1 MNHVILLV
9 DDEPAA
15 LRGMLRNL
23 HATSLDFVT
32 VNSAAEAIDRLEH
45 QRIDVIVT
53 DERMPGMSGHELLE
67 IVAKRWPATVR
78 IMLTGETDA
87 EVVRRAI
94 NQGHVHQFLLKP
106 CVSATLMSAMSAALQ
121 RIDLERAARELLRAA
136 HARPDRQDRAVPR
149 DLANEPAGDGA
160 WHLEPPAAGFDE
172 LIRSMQTASSTA
184 AAAPSM
190 AQLEVAVEGWRTIVD
205 LMDDVVCLIDRDGRV
220 TRVNRAFEGWGLGDV
235 RSALGRDAHEVL
247 HGSCTASDCELACWI
262 QNVVMKRDG
271 GGALEFVDPI
281 LQRRVR
287 LRQSPASEGPG
298 QDPRWLLVLRDVTS
312 DHELRAESVRLQ
324 AQLAQSQKL
333 EAIGRLAAG
342 VAHEINT
349 PAQFVRDNL
358 EFLQTGAESLREA
371 AKLHQ
376 ALLAAV
382 QDGAANGDLAA
393 AQKEALAKLDVDFVL
408 REVVNAAT
416 EGLEGINR
424 IANIV
429 RALKEFSHPGGGELG
444 KIDLRRAIE
453 STVTV
458 ARNEWKYVARVE
470 TTIDPDLP
478 EIDGFAGE
486 LNQVFLNLLVNA
498 AHAIGEK
505 SQGAAGATGHIRIR
519 ARRDGESV
527 EIRFEDDGAGIPEAI
542 RRKVFEP
549 FFTTKPMGKGTGQ
562 GLALARNVIIGQHK
576 GSIDFESKVGEGT
589 TFILRMPIAAAT
601 AEAAPM
607 DEVPADNTSGVIGS
621 LPIPSGT

>member
-23 HATSLDFVT
+23 HAKSLDFVT
-32 VNSAAEAIDRLEH
+32 VTSAAEAIDRLEH
-45 QRIDVIVT
+45 QRIDVVVS

-106 CVSATLMSAMSAALQ
+106 CVTATLMSAMSAALQ

-136 HARPDRQDRAVPR
+136 HARQEPPTSVDAV
-149 DLANEPAGDGA
+149 DGPASDGA
-160 WHLEPPAAGFDE
+160 WHLEPPTAGINE
-172 LIRSMQTASSTA
+172 LIHSMQTATSKAVQT
-184 AAAPSM
+184 PSM
-190 AQLEVAVEGWRTIVD
+190 TKLEVAVEGWRTIVD

-220 TRVNRAFEGWGLGDV
+220 TRVNRAFEGWGLGELKG
-235 RSALGRDAHEVL
+235 ALGRAAHEVF
-247 HGSCTASDCELACWI
+247 HGTCAASDCELACWI
-262 QNVVMKRDG
+262 QNVVLNRDG
-271 GGALEFVDPI
+271 GVARTFFDPV
-281 LQRRVR
+281 LKRRIR
-287 LRQSPASEGPG
+287 LRQSPASAGPAKKK
-298 QDPRWLLVLRDVTS
+298 DPRWLLVLRDVTS
-312 DHELRAESVRLQ
+312 DHELREESVRLQ

-358 EFLQTGAESLREA
+358 EFLETGAESLREA

-382 QDGAANGDLAA
+382 QDGTAQGALAA

-408 REVVNAAT
+408 REVVNAAA
-416 EGLEGINR
+416 EGLEGIRR

-429 RALKEFSHPGGGELG
+429 RALKEFSHPGGGEIG
-444 KIDLRRAIE
+444 KIDLRRSIE

-470 TTIDPDLP
+470 TILDPDLP

-505 SQGAAGATGHIRIR
+505 SQGTAGVSGLIRIR
-519 ARRDGESV
+519 ARRDGDSV

-562 GLALARNVIIGQHK
+562 GLALARNMIIGKHQ
-576 GSIDFESKVGEGT
+576 GSIDFQSKVGEGT
-589 TFILRMPIAAAT
+589 TFILRLPIAAAT
-601 AEAAPM
+601 ENAAAPTAV
-607 DEVPADNTSGVIGS
+607 DSADSPTSVTGS
-621 LPIPSGT
+621 LPIPSGL

>member
-23 HATSLDFVT
+23 RATSLEFVT
-32 VNSAAEAIDRLEH
+32 VSSAAEAIDRLEH
-45 QRIDVIVT
+45 QRIDVVVS

-94 NQGHVHQFLLKP
+94 NQGQVHQFLLKP
-106 CVSATLMSAMSAALQ
+106 CASAALLSAMSAAIQ
-121 RIDLERAARELLRAA
+121 RIDLERAARELLRATSS
-136 HARPDRQDRAVPR
+136 RKSGVPQE
-149 DLANEPAGDGA
+149 DPGNEPASDGA
-160 WHLEPPAAGFDE
+160 WHLEPPAGNLDE
-172 LIRSMQTASSTA
+172 LIRSMRSATSAPLAASSMT
-184 AAAPSM
+184 
-190 AQLEVAVEGWRTIVD
+190 QIEVAAEGWRTIVD
-205 LMDDVVCLIDRDGRV
+205 LIDDAICLVNREGKV
-220 TRVNRAFEGWGLGDV
+220 TRANRAIEAWGLGDV
-235 RSALGRDAHEVL
+235 RRAPGRDAHEL
-247 HGSCTASDCELACWI
+247 FHGPCEAADCELACWI
-262 QNVVMKRDG
+262 QNVLIGRDHG
-271 GGALEFVDPI
+271 RAREFVDP
-281 LQRRVR
+281 LLKRRVR
-287 LRQSPASEGPG
+287 LRQSSAPAGPDR
-298 QDPRWLLVLRDVTS
+298 QPRWLLVLHDSTP
-312 DHELRAESVRLQ
+312 DHELREESVRLQ

-358 EFLQTGAESLREA
+358 EFLKTGAETLRQSAE
-371 AKLHQ
+371 LHQ

-382 QDGAANGDLAA
+382 ENGAADQALVA
-393 AQKEALAKLDVDFVL
+393 AQKQSLTALDLDFVA
-408 REVVNAAT
+408 REAEKAAS
-416 EGLEGINR
+416 EGLEGIGR
-424 IANIV
+424 IASIV
-429 RALKEFSHPGGGELG
+429 RALKEFSHPGDGAIG

-458 ARNEWKYVARVE
+458 ARNEWKYVAQVE
-470 TTIDPDLP
+470 TIVEPGLP
-478 EIDGFAGE
+478 EIDGYAGE

-505 SQGAAGATGHIRIR
+505 TPAASGATGRIRIR
-519 ARRDGESV
+519 ARRDGDCV
-527 EIRFEDDGAGIPEAI
+527 EVRFEDDGAGIPESI

-562 GLALARNVIIGQHK
+562 GLALARNVIVGKHQ
-576 GSIDFESKVGEGT
+576 GSIDFVSRVGEGT
-589 TFILRMPIAAAT
+589 TFILRVPIVAASI
-601 AEAAPM
+601 EAGQGPAPAA
-607 DEVPADNTSGVIGS
+607 DLVPVSIGS
-621 LPIPSGT
+621 TRPV